1 MTAPYVP
8 KSMDQVA
15 TWLWVG
21 DATAGRD
28 WRAVEAQGITAVCNV
43 TAETDAWPPE
53 VKARLPYLKLNQ
65 DDGVVVPYEKLD
77 AFAAWLHLI
86 YQPGTTVLLV
96 HCGAG
101 VSRASTFAA
110 LAMLLLYKAD
120 WQTALTLILA
130 ARPTINP
137 NPALVASVVAWWLY
151 RGGRPEALVGA
162 R

>member
-1 MTAPYVP
+1 
-8 KSMDQVA
+8 MDRVA

-21 DATAGRD
+21 DAQSGRD
-28 WRAVEAQGITAVCNV
+28 WRAVEVAGINAVCNV
-43 TAETDAWPPE
+43 TPQTDDWPPE
-53 VKARLPYLKLNQ
+53 VKARIPYLRLNQ
-65 DDGVVVPYEKLD
+65 DDGVAIPYEKLD
-77 AFAAWLHLI
+77 AFAAWVFLI
-86 YQPGTTVLLV
+86 YKPGTTVLLV

-110 LAMLLLYKAD
+110 LAMMLLYKAD
-120 WQTALTLILA
+120 WQTALTPIRA

-137 NPALVASVVAWWLY
+137 NPVLVASVVEWWLY